1 MLMADL
7 LEEGLIL
14 FNRGQFY
21 EAHEVWEDLW
31 RETDRGALR
40 TCYQGLIQAAV
51 GLHHLGRGNIIGARS
66 QLGKSVRNLQSGSGE
81 MTGLDIKTLIRQLSQ
96 LLDDMPDSALRLPHI
111 ARSK

>member
-7 LEEGLIL
+7 LEEGLTL

-31 RETDRGALR
+31 RETDTGSLR

-51 GLHHLGRGNIIGARS
+51 ALHHLGRGNTIGARS
-66 QLGKSVRNLQSGSGE
+66 QLGKSIRNLQSGSGE
-81 MTGLDIKTLIRQLSQ
+81 MTGLDIETLIQQLSQ
-96 LLDDMPDSALRLPHI
+96 ILDGLPATVRGLPHI
-111 ARSK
+111 ARSE